1 MNPDLPMDAVQT
13 MDQLVKD
20 NFLEDRT
27 VTELFGI
34 LATVALLLAT
44 VGIYGVMAFSVAQRT
59 HEIGLRMALGAD
71 RYNVLR
77 LVIREGIVLAVV
89 GLGLGLVG
97 AFFVGRAIRSTLYGV
112 GTVDLTA
119 FVAVSILLMGSA
131 LLACYFPAHRA
142 TRVDPM
148 VALRYE

>member
-1 MNPDLPMDAVQT
+1 
-13 MDQLVKD
+13 MDQLVSND
-20 NFLEDRT
+20 FLEDRT

-77 LVIREGIVLAVV
+77 LVIREGIVLALV

-119 FVAVSILLMGSA
+119 FTAVSILLMAAA
-131 LLACYFPAHRA
+131 LLACYFPARRA
-142 TRVDPM
+142 TRVDPI